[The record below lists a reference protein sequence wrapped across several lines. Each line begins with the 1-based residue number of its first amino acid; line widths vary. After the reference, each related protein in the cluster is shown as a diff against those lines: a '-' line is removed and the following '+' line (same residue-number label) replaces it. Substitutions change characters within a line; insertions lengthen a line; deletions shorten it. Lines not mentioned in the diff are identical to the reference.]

1 VLPLV
6 CISAMAEEDVGSLN
20 LRPVIS
26 SVGDSW
32 MVRSLYRSKVDDEK
46 MDWLR

>member
-1 VLPLV
+1 
-6 CISAMAEEDVGSLN
+6 MEEEKVNSLN
-20 LRPVIS
+20 PRPVIG

-32 MVRSLYRSKVDDEK
+32 MVHLGIEMSEVDDEK